1 MLKLSTKVLRNDLGR
16 AAAGIRERAGQVVRK
31 TALDVE
37 ADAKLRAA
45 VDTGA
50 MRASIYTVAEGHD
63 GAEQSTEEVSSAD
76 PKAEVFDPVAL
87 SDVQPGAAHALLALV
102 VVGVRYGL
110 WVERGTARQAPQPFL
125 LPAAAA
131 HAEDYEAAMR
141 QAVAQA
147 AQD

>member
-1 MLKLSTKVLRNDLGR
+1 MLTLSTKVLHNNLGR
-16 AAAGIRERAGQVVRK
+16 VTGSVKERAAQVVRK

-50 MRASIYTVAEGHD
+50 MRASIYTVAEGHG
-63 GAEQSTEEVSSAD
+63 GAGQAGEDASAAD
-76 PKAEVFDPVAL
+76 PKAELFEPVEP
-87 SDVQPGAAHALLALV
+87 DAAHALLALV

-125 LPAAAA
+125 QPAAAA